1 MKKSHQKHL
10 AKGQI
15 AIAEKK
21 ECTREGNCQINNVV
35 RKCDVTKPLLKKVY
49 LGLAEGEWS
58 AVSITTRYHLNTR
71 DILTRQHFQVTCGT
85 WIVFQVK
92 HLT

>member
-49 LGLAEGEWS
+49 LGLAEGE
-58 AVSITTRYHLNTR
+58 
-71 DILTRQHFQVTCGT
+71 
-85 WIVFQVK
+85 
-92 HLT
+92 